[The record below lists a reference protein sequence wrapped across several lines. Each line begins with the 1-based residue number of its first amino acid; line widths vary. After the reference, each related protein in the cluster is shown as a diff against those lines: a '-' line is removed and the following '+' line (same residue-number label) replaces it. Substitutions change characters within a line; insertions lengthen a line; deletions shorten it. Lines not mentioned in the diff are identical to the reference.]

1 MHEACTAHGYSEAMN
16 PCPSRRSLLLA
27 GLGAWVGGRW
37 GAAIAAGP
45 DPARPVTKLM
55 ALERAHGGRLGVS
68 ILDTV
73 GGRRINHRGEQR
85 FALCSTF
92 KPLAAA
98 LVLARVDRGEER
110 LDRRIAY
117 KRGDLVAYSPV
128 TERHADAPGMTLAE
142 LCHAAVTVSDNTAG
156 NLLLASF
163 GGPPALTAFLRTL
176 GDQATRLDRIEP
188 ALNDVPPGDER
199 DTTTPAAILH
209 SLQALLLGD
218 ALSAASRAQL
228 IEWLVAS
235 TTGSKRL
242 RAGMPVD
249 WRVGDKTG
257 TGQRG
262 ATNDVAILWPPAR
275 APLLVA
281 AYYDAPDEMEA
292 ELRDGVLAE
301 VGRIV
306 AGLVDGTQRAA
317 S

>member
-1 MHEACTAHGYSEAMN
+1 MHKACTAGGYSDAMN
-16 PCPSRRSLLLA
+16 PCTSRRSLLLA
-27 GLGAWVGGRW
+27 GLGALAVNGLPG
-37 GAAIAAGP
+37 AIAAGP
-45 DPARPVTKLM
+45 DPAGPVAKLM

-73 GGRRINHRGEQR
+73 GGRRVNHRGEQR

-117 KRGDLVAYSPV
+117 ESSELVTYSPV
-128 TERHADAPGMTLAE
+128 TERHVGVSGMTLAE
-142 LCHAAVTVSDNTAG
+142 LCHAAITVSDNTAG

-163 GGPPALTAFLRTL
+163 GGPPALTAFMRTL

-188 ALNDVPPGDER
+188 ALNDVAPGDER
-199 DTTTPAAILH
+199 DTTTPAAMLH
-209 SLQALLLGD
+209 SLRALLLGD
-218 ALSAASRAQL
+218 ALSTASRARL
-228 IEWLVAS
+228 ADWLVAS
-235 TTGSKRL
+235 TTGGKRL
-242 RAGMPVD
+242 RAGLPAD
-249 WRVGDKTG
+249 WRAGDKTG
-257 TGQRG
+257 TGLRG
-262 ATNDVAILWPPAR
+262 ATNDVAVLWPPGR
-275 APLLVA
+275 GPLLVA

-306 AGLVDGTQRAA
+306 AGLVNGTQRA
-317 S
+317 SS